1 MRLVKKNAN
10 KILIMNKL
18 SSNSY
23 GSNRSKLNTLINSL
37 GRVEKYDATQVHCCS
52 FAKASDIADGIKV
65 RFSNMAG
72 GYPFSFLGITW
83 KDSETLYLC
92 GEFSDASDKHLS
104 VQKEMQRQTSGFAA
118 KRFVKKRNK
127 ANIRQDFAD
136 FRIQWM
142 LYVVWQ
148 KCMGNA
154 DFANLLLK
162 LPHDAIIIED
172 TTKQHGD
179 TKEVWGC
186 TNQALSAK
194 RAEVKKETVRQAKAS
209 NPKISKT
216 ALKRLVNSETCKVN
230 GIGTFVG
237 QNNLG
242 KILMICRDCLIQGVE
257 PPIDNALLNRS
268 NIYILGRLL
277 SFPTDK
283 TSMSN

>member
-1 MRLVKKNAN
+1 
-10 KILIMNKL
+10 
-18 SSNSY
+18 
-23 GSNRSKLNTLINSL
+23 
-37 GRVEKYDATQVHCCS
+37 
-52 FAKASDIADGIKV
+52 
-65 RFSNMAG
+65 
-72 GYPFSFLGITW
+72 
-83 KDSETLYLC
+83 
-92 GEFSDASDKHLS
+92 
-104 VQKEMQRQTSGFAA
+104 MQRQTSGFAA

-194 RAEVKKETVRQAKAS
+194 RAEVKRKPSDR
-209 NPKISKT
+209 
-216 ALKRLVNSETCKVN
+216 LKRA
-230 GIGTFVG
+230 
-237 QNNLG
+237 
-242 KILMICRDCLIQGVE
+242 IQ
-257 PPIDNALLNRS
+257 
-268 NIYILGRLL
+268 RLARL
-277 SFPTDK
+277 H
-283 TSMSN
+283 

>member
-1 MRLVKKNAN
+1 MSQKADTFE
-10 KILIMNKL
+10 II
-18 SSNSY
+18 
-23 GSNRSKLNTLINSL
+23 L
-37 GRVEKYDATQVHCCS
+37 GRVEHINASHFNCLS
-52 FAKASDIADGIKV
+52 FSKASDMVNGINV
-65 RFSNMAG
+65 RLSNMVG
-72 GYPFSFLGITW
+72 GYPFSFEGVTW
-83 KDSETLYLC
+83 RDSETLYLC
-92 GEFSDASDKHLS
+92 GEFSDSSEKHLL
-104 VQKEMQRQTSGFAA
+104 VQEDMQRQTSGFAA
-118 KRFVKKRNK
+118 KRFIKKRNS
-127 ANIRQDFAD
+127 NLIRQDFTD

-186 TNQALSAK
+186 TNTELAIR
-194 RAEVKKETVRQAKAS
+194 RAELKKKVTRQAKS
-209 NPKISKT
+209 DNPKISKA
-216 ALKRLVNSETCKVN
+216 ALKRIVNSETCKVN

-268 NIYILGRLL
+268 NIYILGRQL

-283 TSMSN
+283 TSMPN

>member
-1 MRLVKKNAN
+1 MSQGTETFE
-10 KILIMNKL
+10 II
-18 SSNSY
+18 
-23 GSNRSKLNTLINSL
+23 L
-37 GRVEKYDATQVHCCS
+37 GRVEHINASHFNCLS
-52 FAKASDIADGIKV
+52 FSKASDIVNGINV
-65 RFSNMAG
+65 RLTNMAG
-72 GYPFSFLGITW
+72 GYPFDFAGTTW
-83 KDSETLYLC
+83 HDSEMLYLC

-104 VQKEMQRQTSGFAA
+104 VQEDMQRQTSGFAA
-118 KRFVKKRNK
+118 KRFIKKRNS
-127 ANIRQDFAD
+127 NLIRQDFAD

-162 LPHDAIIIED
+162 LPHDAVIIED

-186 TNQALSAK
+186 SNTELAIR
-194 RAEVKKETVRQAKAS
+194 RAELKKKVTRQAKTD
-209 NPKISKT
+209 NPKISKA
-216 ALKRLVNSETCKVN
+216 ALKRIVNSETCKVD

-257 PPIDNALLNRS
+257 PPIDYNLLETKD
-268 NIYILGRLL
+268 IHILGKRI
-277 SFPTDK
+277 SFIH
-283 TSMSN
+283 

>member
-1 MRLVKKNAN
+1 MSQETETFE
-10 KILIMNKL
+10 II
-18 SSNSY
+18 
-23 GSNRSKLNTLINSL
+23 L
-37 GRVEKYDATQVHCCS
+37 GRVEHINASHFNCLS
-52 FAKASDIADGIKV
+52 FSKASDIVNGINV
-65 RFSNMAG
+65 RLTNMAG
-72 GYPFSFLGITW
+72 GYPFSFGGATW
-83 KDSETLYLC
+83 HDSETLYLC
-92 GEFSDASDKHLS
+92 GEFSDSSEKHLL
-104 VQKEMQRQTSGFAA
+104 VQEDMQRQTSGFAA
-118 KRFVKKRNK
+118 KRFIKKRN
-127 ANIRQDFAD
+127 NNLIRQDFAD

-186 TNQALSAK
+186 TNTELAIR
-194 RAEVKKETVRQAKAS
+194 RAELKKKVTRQAKTN
-209 NPKISKT
+209 NPKICKA
-216 ALKRLVNSETCKVN
+216 ALKRIVNSETTCKVN

-257 PPIDNALLNRS
+257 PPIDYNLLETKD
-268 NIYILGRLL
+268 IHILGKRI
-277 SFPTDK
+277 SFIH
-283 TSMSN
+283 

>member
-1 MRLVKKNAN
+1 MSQKADTFE
-10 KILIMNKL
+10 II
-18 SSNSY
+18 
-23 GSNRSKLNTLINSL
+23 L
-37 GRVEKYDATQVHCCS
+37 GRVEHINASHFNCLS
-52 FAKASDIADGIKV
+52 FSKASDIVNGINV
-65 RFSNMAG
+65 RLSNMAG
-72 GYPFSFLGITW
+72 GYPFSFGGVTW
-83 KDSETLYLC
+83 HDSETLYLC
-92 GEFSDASDKHLS
+92 GEFSDSSEKHLL
-104 VQKEMQRQTSGFAA
+104 VQEDMQRQTSGFAA
-118 KRFVKKRNK
+118 KRFIKKRN
-127 ANIRQDFAD
+127 NNLIRQDFAD

-148 KCMGNA
+148 KCKGNA

-179 TKEVWGC
+179 TREVWGC
-186 TNQALSAK
+186 TNTELAIR
-194 RAEVKKETVRQAKAS
+194 RAEVKKKVTRQAKTN
-209 NPKISKT
+209 NPKISKA
-216 ALKRLVNSETCKVN
+216 ALKRIVNSETCKVN

-268 NIYILGRLL
+268 NIYILGRRL

>member
-1 MRLVKKNAN
+1 
-10 KILIMNKL
+10 MNKL
-18 SSNSY
+18 SSNSC

-186 TNQALSAK
+186 TNIELTA
-194 RAEVKKETVRQAKAS
+194 RRTEVKMETVRQAKAS
-209 NPKISKT
+209 NPKISKA
-216 ALKRLVNSETCKVN
+216 ALKRIVNSETCKVN

-242 KILMICRDCLIQGVE
+242 KILMICRDCLIQAVE
-257 PPIDNALLNRS
+257 PPIDYALLNRS
-268 NIYILGRLL
+268 NIYILGRQL

>member
-1 MRLVKKNAN
+1 MSQKADTFE
-10 KILIMNKL
+10 II
-18 SSNSY
+18 
-23 GSNRSKLNTLINSL
+23 L
-37 GRVEKYDATQVHCCS
+37 GRVEHINASHFNCLS
-52 FAKASDIADGIKV
+52 FAKASDMANGINV
-65 RFSNMAG
+65 RLSNMAG
-72 GYPFSFLGITW
+72 GYPFSFGGVTW
-83 KDSETLYLC
+83 HDSETLYLC
-92 GEFSDASDKHLS
+92 GEFSDSSEKHLL
-104 VQKEMQRQTSGFAA
+104 VQEDMQRQTSGFAA
-118 KRFVKKRNK
+118 KRFIKKRN
-127 ANIRQDFAD
+127 NNLIRQDFAD

-179 TKEVWGC
+179 TREVWGC
-186 TNQALSAK
+186 TNTELAIR
-194 RAEVKKETVRQAKAS
+194 RAEVKKKVTRQAKTN
-209 NPKISKT
+209 NPKISKA
-216 ALKRLVNSETCKVN
+216 ALKRIVNSETCKIN

>member
-1 MRLVKKNAN
+1 
-10 KILIMNKL
+10 MNKL

-37 GRVEKYDATQVHCCS
+37 GRVEKYDATQVHYCS

-118 KRFVKKRNK
+118 KCFVKKRNK

-172 TTKQHGD
+172 TTKQHSD

-186 TNQALSAK
+186 TNIELTA
-194 RAEVKKETVRQAKAS
+194 RRTEVKNETVRQAKAD
-209 NPKISKT
+209 NPKISKA
-216 ALKRLVNSETCKVN
+216 ALKRIVNSETCKVN

-257 PPIDNALLNRS
+257 PPIDYALLES
-268 NIYILGRLL
+268 KDIHIMGKRLT
-277 SFPTDK
+277 FPTNN
-283 TSMSN
+283 TPMSNLHIVA

>member
-257 PPIDNALLNRS
+257 PPIDYNLLEAKD
-268 NIYILGRLL
+268 IHILGKRI
-277 SFPTDK
+277 SFIH
-283 TSMSN
+283 